1 MRGLGLVRR
10 SGYIYEGRKIFWILL
25 SPIKN
30 GSKQKDFAG
39 CAARSSVPVRSALLI
54 ARALKNILRRQLKS
68 VLGSWLLTSKLG
80 RRTDLQI
87 MRKWILASLRRASER
102 YAILS
107 YSYVTVAQSVR
118 GLLLGRK
125 KKNVFQQNLWA
136 MRA

>member
-1 MRGLGLVRR
+1 MRGSGLIQR
-10 SGYIYEGRKIFWILL
+10 SAYFYKVSKIFWILL
-25 SPIKN
+25 WPKKEKT
-30 GSKQKDFAG
+30 KQKAFAK
-39 CAARSSVPVRSALLI
+39 CEAESTVHICSALHI
-54 ARALKNILRRQLKS
+54 ALALKNILRRQLKS